1 MQISKN
7 NKQRNTYIVIQ
18 IYKNKNR
25 EYINI
30 SNLRYLCINM
40 RYFRIISIYFY
51 DIYFIEI
58 SLNKNNTITIALTI
72 MVS

>member
-1 MQISKN
+1 MEISKN

-30 SNLRYLCINM
+30 SKL
-40 RYFRIISIYFY
+40 
-51 DIYFIEI
+51 EI
-58 SLNKNNTITIALTI
+58 FMYKYEILSHNIHIFL
-72 MVS
+72 